1 MTQVVV
7 TGIGAVTPLG
17 VGARTLHER
26 WLAGQSGIEDGEGK
40 ASEYEPKEHL
50 SIKEARR
57 ADRFTQFAMV
67 AGDEALAEAG
77 WSDELPYDPTRIAC
91 IIGTGIGGIGTLE
104 HNHDVLRDSGPK
116 KVSPLVGAAHDEQR
130 RAGRAV
136 DALRPARPRYG
147 IVSACAA
154 GAHAIGN
161 VREPDPV
168 GHGRRRR
175 HRRLRGGAD
184 AAVQGRLRR
193 AGRAVRARHLAPVRR
208 PPRRLRDG
216 RGRRGARARGRR
228 EGEGARRDDP
238 RRRSGATAP
247 RRTPTTSPPRS
258 PRAAARRRRSRRRSR
273 PPASSR
279 RTSTTS
285 TPTAP
290 RRRSTTAPRR
300 RRSSWRSATTRA
312 RSRSPR
318 PSRRSGTCSARPAR
332 SRPSPPSSPCATGWP
347 RPRWAGRS
355 RRRAWTS
362 TTCPNEAQPLKVNG
376 RPAIAL
382 SNAFGFG
389 GHNAVLCLE
398 AA

>member
-26 WLAGQSGIEDGEGK
+26 WLAGQSGIEDGEGT
-40 ASEYEPKEHL
+40 ASEFEPKEHL
-50 SIKEARR
+50 SVKEARR

-116 KVSPLVGAAHDEQR
+116 QGLAARGPAHDEQR
-130 RAGRAV
+130 RARRAV
-136 DALRPARPRYG
+136 DALRPARPFVRHRLRLRG
-147 IVSACAA
+147 GRARDR
-154 GAHAIGN
+154 H

-184 AAVQGRLRR
+184 AALQGRVRR
-193 AGRAVRARHLAPVRR
+193 AGRAVRQRHLAPVRR

-216 RGRRGARARGRR
+216 RGRARCSCSRTPRRPKARGATILATLQGLRRLVGRQPHHRPAARGHRRGARDQA
-228 EGEGARRDDP
+228 
-238 RRRSGATAP
+238 
-247 RRTPTTSPPRS
+247 
-258 PRAAARRRRSRRRSR
+258 RRSR
-273 PPASSR
+273 PPASSP

-285 TPTAP
+285 TRTAP
-290 RRRSTTAPRR
+290 RRRSTIAPRR

-312 RSRSPR
+312 RSPCPR
-318 PSRRSGTCSARPAR
+318 PSRRSGTCSARPAP
-332 SRPSPPSSPCATGWP
+332 SRPSPPSSRCATRWP

-362 TTCPNEAQPLKVNG
+362 TTCRT
-376 RPAIAL
+376 RP
-382 SNAFGFG
+382 SP
-389 GHNAVLCLE
+389 
-398 AA
+398 